1 MPDEKFLYN
10 LELSDKF
17 KPTLEEVKQFIEDKV
32 LPVEEEFFGT
42 PNKEDR
48 WALSQRSS
56 EILEGLKSQ
65 AKEKG
70 LAIDMTCGRKTK
82 AAIFLDS
89 GHIALVAL
97 QPETIVGRLRQQ
109 RERLGP

>member
-1 MPDEKFLYN
+1 MRTELLHIGFGGVIATNRILAVVGPDSAPIRRL
-10 LELSDKF
+10 
-17 KPTLEEVKQFIEDKV
+17 I
-32 LPVEEEFFGT
+32 
-42 PNKEDR
+42 R
-48 WALSQRSS
+48 
-56 EILEGLKSQ
+56 Q

-109 RERLGP
+109 RERLVP

>member
-1 MPDEKFLYN
+1 MKTEPLHIGFGGVIAAN
-10 LELSDKF
+10 R
-17 KPTLEEVKQFIEDKV
+17 I
-32 LPVEEEFFGT
+32 LPVGS
-42 PNKEDR
+42 PDPAPIR
-48 WALSQRSS
+48 RLIR
-56 EILEGLKSQ
+56 Q

-82 AAIFLDS
+82 AAIFLES

-109 RERLGP
+109 RERLRP